1 MIPPRG
7 AFLSSTGVPAS
18 PARRAAFR
26 VIRRVVE
33 QDAFADQ
40 ALHAE
45 ADGLDA
51 RERAFARQLAFG
63 TVQRLRAVDHVIA
76 ALTTAKKLDPP
87 IRAALR
93 LGVFQL
99 LFLDGVPPHAAVGE
113 SVELVR
119 RSRGSGLV
127 NAVLR
132 RASREGEELL
142 AAAPEAVRESY
153 PDWLA
158 ELWIGAYGADTAS
171 QLMRRLNEP
180 SELALRANRLK
191 TTPEELAAAIGGRV
205 AGAQAPD
212 AVLPAGPFDAHGHE
226 LWHRGHYMPMSRS
239 SQQVAPFLR
248 PQRGERVLDLCAA
261 PGGKSTHL
269 AALMENDGQ
278 IVSVEQRTDR
288 AEQLRT
294 TAARMGATIIDVQV
308 GDAGV
313 ARPDGPFDR
322 VLADPPCSGLGT
334 LQARPDLRWR
344 MTPERIAGLVAEQ
357 RRILRAALGAV
368 RPGGVVVWSTC
379 TLDPAENEELL
390 RDVPGFE
397 LDEAVTLFPHD
408 TGSAGFQLARLLCS

>member
-1 MIPPRG
+1 
-7 AFLSSTGVPAS
+7 VPAS

-26 VIRRVVE
+26 VIRRVFE
-33 QDAFADQ
+33 QEAFADQ

-45 ADGLDA
+45 ADGLDP

-63 TVQRLRAVDHVIA
+63 TVQRRRALDHVIDGLA
-76 ALTTAKKLDPP
+76 KGKKLDPP

-93 LGVFQL
+93 LGLFQL
-99 LFLDGVPPHAAVGE
+99 LFLDGVPPHAAVAE
-113 SVELVR
+113 SVELVK

-132 RASREGEELL
+132 RATREGAELL
-142 AAAPEAVRESY
+142 AGAPEAVRESY

-158 ELWIGAYGADTAS
+158 ELWTGAYGAEAAS
-171 QLMRRLNEP
+171 ALMRRLNEP
-180 SELALRANRLK
+180 AETALRANRLK
-191 TTPEELAAAIGGRV
+191 TTPEALAAAIGGTV
-205 AGAQAPD
+205 AGPEWPD
-212 AVLPAGPFDAHGHE
+212 AVLPGGPFDAHGHE
-226 LWHRGHYMPMSRS
+226 LWHGGHYMPMSRS
-239 SQQVAPFLR
+239 SQRVAPFLA
-248 PQRGERVLDLCAA
+248 PQPGERVLDLCAA

-269 AALMENDGQ
+269 AALMQGEGT
-278 IVSVEQRTDR
+278 IVSVEQRPDR

-294 TAARMGATIIDVQV
+294 TTQRMGATIVDVQV
-308 GDAGV
+308 GDAAQV
-313 ARPDGPFDR
+313 RTDGPFDR

-344 MTPERIAGLVAEQ
+344 MTPERIAGLVTEQ
-357 RRILRAALGAV
+357 RAILRAALDAV

-397 LDEAVTLFPHD
+397 LDEAVTLFPHE
-408 TGSAGFQLARLLCS
+408 TGSAGFQLSRLVSSGS

>member
-1 MIPPRG
+1 M
-7 AFLSSTGVPAS
+7 PAS

-26 VIRRVVE
+26 VIRRVFE
-33 QDAFADQ
+33 QEAFADQ

-45 ADGLDA
+45 AEGLDA

-63 TVQRLRAVDHVIA
+63 TVQRRRALDHVIDR
-76 ALTTAKKLDPP
+76 LAKGKLDPP
-87 IRAALR
+87 VRAALR

-99 LFLDGVPPHAAVGE
+99 LFLDGVPPHAAVAE
-113 SVELVR
+113 SVELVK

-132 RASREGEELL
+132 RATREGEALL
-142 AAAPEAVRESY
+142 AEAPEAVRESY

-158 ELWIGAYGADTAS
+158 ELWRDAYGADHAS

-180 SELALRANRLK
+180 SELALRANRLR
-191 TTPEELAAAIGGRV
+191 TTPQALAAAIGGTV
-205 AGAQAPD
+205 SGAESPD
-212 AVLPAGPFDAHGHE
+212 AVLPGGPFDAHGHP
-226 LWHRGHYMPMSRS
+226 LWHQGHYMPMSRS
-239 SQQVAPFLR
+239 SQRVAAFLD
-248 PQRGERVLDLCAA
+248 PQPGERVLDLCAA

-269 AALMENDGQ
+269 AALMGDQGQ
-278 IVSVEQRTDR
+278 IVSVEQHPDR

-294 TAARMGATIIDVQV
+294 TAARMGATIVDVHV
-308 GDAGV
+308 GDA
-313 ARPDGPFDR
+313 AEPRDDGPFDR

-344 MTPERIAGLVAEQ
+344 MTPERIAGLVDEQ
-357 RRILRAALGAV
+357 RGILRAALGAV

-390 RDVPGFE
+390 RDVPGFDVSE
-397 LDEAVTLFPHD
+397 VVTLFPHE
-408 TGSAGFQLARLLCS
+408 TGSAGFELSRLVSRGR